1 MTRLLKILAASAALV
16 GVATAATAEAQ
27 PASDSAAG
35 RLAKMRLCQ
44 AAQRGLAAEGGKSKG
59 DILLDTLYTAA
70 GTSSS
75 EAPDVR
81 KRKVAAIFK
90 QAEPVKGSRPLPY
103 CDGSSLAWQGTVFWR
118 AADSWAPEL
127 VTLMV
132 EEGADINFRDSGNG
146 RTLLDEVWDK
156 SDTWM
161 RQPEEYAAPHQRVAL
176 GKQLLDM
183 YHRFRELGARHAFEL
198 DRPVPSLDAQER
210 ACLKE
215 EAGDAPGEVADYAG
229 GLSKALSALT
239 PGTVPGGARVSARQ
253 AACLMTAYGD
263 DIFIIGSINDDVGLP
278 GAIKFP
284 FVGYS
289 GTFEDQYQT
298 VSREMVKIADNRPI
312 LVYCHSVKCFL
323 SYNAV
328 LRLSQAGARKIYWL
342 REGLGG
348 WKAAGYPT
356 QTPDSFLYGRATG
369 K

>member
-1 MTRLLKILAASAALV
+1 MRFFKMLAAGAALV
-16 GVATAATAEAQ
+16 GAATATTVVAQ
-27 PASDSAAG
+27 PAPDSAAG

-44 AAQRGLAAEGGKSKG
+44 AAQRGLAADGGKSKG
-59 DILLDTLYTAA
+59 DILLDALYTAA

-81 KRKVAAIFK
+81 KRKVAAIFRRS
-90 QAEPVKGSRPLPY
+90 EPVKGSRPLPY
-103 CDGSSLAWQGTVFWR
+103 CDGSSLAWQGTVLWR
-118 AADSWAPEL
+118 AMDSWASEL

-132 EEGADINFRDSGNG
+132 EEGADINFRDSQNG

-161 RQPEEYAAPHQRVAL
+161 RQPEEYAAPHQRVTL
-176 GKQLLDM
+176 GKQLLDS
-183 YHRFRELGARHAFEL
+183 YHRLRELGARHAFEL
-198 DRPVPSLDAQER
+198 DSPAPSLDAQER
-210 ACLKE
+210 ACLRE

-239 PGTVPGGARVSARQ
+239 PGTVPGGTRVSARQ

-263 DIFIIGSINDDVGLP
+263 DIFIIGSITDDVGLP

-328 LRLSQAGARKIYWL
+328 LRLSQAGAKKIYWL

-356 QTPDSFLYGRATG
+356 QTPDSFLYRRATG